1 MKRKTQPKPKPETVW
16 LYDVLDMMCG
26 LSFCIY
32 ERATQRLL
40 RDDKGVLHFTT
51 AEAAVAHA
59 MKLAKRHKY
68 DDLVMDP
75 PWH

>member
-1 MKRKTQPKPKPETVW
+1 MKRKTQPKPEVVW
-16 LYDVLDMMCG
+16 LYDILDMMCG

-40 RDDKGVLHFTT
+40 RDDRGAMHFTT
-51 AEAAVAHA
+51 AEDAIGHAV
-59 MKLAKRHKY
+59 KLAKRHKY
-68 DDLVMDP
+68 DDLVRDL